1 MNTPLEITFQGVE
14 KSHAIEAKI
23 AERAAKL
30 ERHFDR
36 ITHMRVVVAAPHRHS
51 HKGKIYQ
58 IKIEVGLPERAPVVI
73 AHDPEVNHA
82 HEDLLVAIRDAFD
95 ARQAPPRRQRG
106 PHVGHR
112 QDRARPTQAGS
123 TGKRVTGKTLR

>member
-95 ARQAPPRRQRG
+95 AVKRRLDDSAARMSGTAKTERGRRKPAP
-106 PHVGHR
+106 
-112 QDRARPTQAGS
+112 
-123 TGKRVTGKTLR
+123 RVKE

>member
-1 MNTPLEITFQGVE
+1 MDTPLEITFQGVE
-14 KSHAIEAKI
+14 KSQAVEAKI

-30 ERHFDR
+30 EKHFDR
-36 ITHMRVVVAAPHRHS
+36 ITHLRVVVSAPHRHS

-58 IKIEVGLPERAPVVI
+58 IKIEVGLPERAPLVI

-95 ARQAPPRRQRG
+95 AARRRLDDSAARMSGTAKSERGRRRPP
-106 PHVGHR
+106 
-112 QDRARPTQAGS
+112 ARKKS
-123 TGKRVTGKTLR
+123 